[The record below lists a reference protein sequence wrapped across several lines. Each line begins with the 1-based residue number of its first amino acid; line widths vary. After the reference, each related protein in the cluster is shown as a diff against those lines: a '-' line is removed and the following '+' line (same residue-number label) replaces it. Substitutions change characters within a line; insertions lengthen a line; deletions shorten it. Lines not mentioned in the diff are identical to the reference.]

1 LKHETL
7 TIEYSDMA
15 AFQLSMISFQFMFGK
30 LYQMFSIKIIFMISC
45 AIFEVGS
52 LLCATAATSKQFIVG
67 RAFCG
72 MGSSGLIQGAFTMG
86 MASVP
91 LRQRSLYGGFGGAIE
106 AIAQVSYLLSW
117 IRAVPTYSPNRFVG
131 LY

>member
-1 LKHETL
+1 
-7 TIEYSDMA
+7 
-15 AFQLSMISFQFMFGK
+15 
-30 LYQMFSIKIIFMISC
+30 
-45 AIFEVGS
+45 
-52 LLCATAATSKQFIVG
+52 
-67 RAFCG
+67 
-72 MGSSGLIQGAFTMG
+72 MG

-117 IRAVPTYSPNRFVG
+117 IRAVPTYSSNRFVG

>member
-1 LKHETL
+1 L
-7 TIEYSDMA
+7 TIECLDVA

-45 AIFEVGS
+45 AIFDVVS
-52 LLCATAATSKQFIVG
+52 LLCANAATFIVG
-67 RAFCG
+67 RAICG
-72 MGSSGLIQGAFTMG
+72 MGSSGLMQGVFTMG